1 LCGNVN
7 ACSGRGLFTQVD
19 RRGKARRHVWR
30 YFAPAQLLNG
40 STDRLVESR
49 NRAGVAGNHGSR
61 DRGRSRRCAMRAV
74 APVAGAVA
82 KRNRKPAFVGA
93 RIGDGR
99 ARGRKRSHALPP
111 RPSIAIRIAA
121 AVRLRS
127 RRNSSLSPRLSSRSR
142 DPPTIPGGFVV
153 WRARPLARSH
163 TGRCCFAIHAKACA
177 LSCERA

>member
-1 LCGNVN
+1 MFLCGNVN

-99 ARGRKRSHALPP
+99 ARGLKRSRTHFYRDRQSQAGSQLLL
-111 RPSIAIRIAA
+111 AFD
-121 AVRLRS
+121 
-127 RRNSSLSPRLSSRSR
+127 RNKIHL
-142 DPPTIPGGFVV
+142 
-153 WRARPLARSH
+153 LARV
-163 TGRCCFAIHAKACA
+163 R
-177 LSCERA
+177 